1 MSFKKD
7 QLLILEKENRM
18 LGSVGAQLAFFSED
32 GLKALI
38 NYGFSEI
45 EAKMLLDGKEVSS
58 DEIMNLQFRYFINAN
73 ISHFNVERKKEK

>member
-1 MSFKKD
+1 MSFEKD

-18 LGSVGAQLAFFSED
+18 LGSLGAQLAFFSED
-32 GLKALI
+32 GLKALT

-45 EAKMLLDGKEVSS
+45 EAKMLLDGKDVLR
-58 DEIMNLQFRYFINAN
+58 DEIMDFQFRYFINAH